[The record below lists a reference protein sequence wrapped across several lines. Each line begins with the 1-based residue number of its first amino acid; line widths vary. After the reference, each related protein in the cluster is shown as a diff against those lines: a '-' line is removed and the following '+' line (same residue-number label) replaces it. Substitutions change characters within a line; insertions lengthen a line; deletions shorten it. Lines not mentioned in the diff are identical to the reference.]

1 MADAV
6 ARSADLVRPA
16 PSRAKTLRWLA
27 IVGALLGLFLGGLY
41 GFNRY
46 REQAIASFFASNK
59 PPPAQIAAVTAT
71 SESVPRFATGIGS
84 LAAVHQVTI
93 TPEIGGRVT
102 AILFTAGGTVKAGDS
117 LVQLNDAPER
127 GDLANYEAQA
137 RYAATTLQRNSHLA
151 TNQFASRDT
160 VDQNQSQLDQA
171 RAQIAKTQAI
181 IAQKL
186 VRAPFA
192 GRLGVRQI
200 EVGQYLNTGAAIVTL
215 TDLKQLYVNF
225 TLPSTM
231 RAQIV
236 AGQKVN
242 VTADAFPGRVFE
254 ATITTLEPQIRADTR
269 TIAAQ
274 ATLDNPDEALLP
286 GMYMRR
292 GGHLP
297 SPTASCCR
305 KPRWTALYGDS
316 VYVVRETRWPTATDP
331 EGARTPGQNRAAL
344 GRQGDGHRGSSRATG
359 WSPPGR
365 SNCRAGPGHRH
376 RQPAAAAAS
385 QSDIELIRHRD
396 LHRRR
401 RARGSKLP
409 IVIPAKARTHR
420 SAGETGKWVPAFAGI
435 FLRLG
440 GGCPQHTV
448 VSMKFTDIFIR
459 RPVLALVV
467 SLLILLI
474 GLKAMLG
481 LQIRQYPRLY
491 NTTITVTTTYPGA
504 SPDLIQGFIRRR
516 SSRPSPPPS
525 IDYRPRTRSRAP
537 APTAYIRQLRPEPG
551 ADRRVAKVQQVK
563 YLIPSAAQDPVIL
576 RRPARQPPSCI
587 SGSPAPNCRVRR
599 FPTI

>member
-6 ARSADLVRPA
+6 ARSADFVHPA
-16 PSRAKTLRWLA
+16 PSRAKTVRWLL
-27 IVGALLGLFLGGLY
+27 IVGALLALFLGGLY

-71 SESVPRFATGIGS
+71 SDSVPRFATGIGS

-192 GRLGVRQI
+192 GRLGVRQV

-236 AGQKVN
+236 LGQKVN
-242 VTADAFPGRVFE
+242 VTVDSFPGRAFE

-269 TIAAQ
+269 TIAVQ

-286 GMYMRR
+286 GMYINAAVV
-292 GGHLP
+292 LP
-297 SPTASCCR
+297 VEPDRVVLPETAVDY
-305 KPRWTALYGDS
+305 TLYGDS
-316 VYVVRETRWPTATDP
+316 VYVVREDGAAADGKPILKAIRTPVKTGTRWDGKVAILDGVKPGDRVVAAGQVKLQS
-331 EGARTPGQNRAAL
+331 GAQV
-344 GRQGDGHRGSSRATG
+344 SVTG
-359 WSPPGR
+359 
-365 SNCRAGPGHRH
+365 N
-376 RQPAAAAAS
+376 
-385 QSDIELIRHRD
+385 
-396 LHRRR
+396 
-401 RARGSKLP
+401 
-409 IVIPAKARTHR
+409 
-420 SAGETGKWVPAFAGI
+420 
-435 FLRLG
+435 
-440 GGCPQHTV
+440 
-448 VSMKFTDIFIR
+448 
-459 RPVLALVV
+459 
-467 SLLILLI
+467 
-474 GLKAMLG
+474 
-481 LQIRQYPRLY
+481 
-491 NTTITVTTTYPGA
+491 
-504 SPDLIQGFIRRR
+504 
-516 SSRPSPPPS
+516 PPP
-525 IDYRPRTRSRAP
+525 
-537 APTAYIRQLRPEPG
+537 
-551 ADRRVAKVQQVK
+551 
-563 YLIPSAAQDPVIL
+563 
-576 RRPARQPPSCI
+576 QPP
-587 SGSPAPNCRVRR
+587 AN
-599 FPTI
+599 PTSN